1 MVCVSVVPGLIGGP
15 GRRAPGQNR
24 QVGCFIH
31 DAVGS
36 PAAPVLRARVSN
48 VAGDCDGCVSA
59 AEIGNGFDVY
69 TFHEY
74 FRSDEDLNG
83 AEDTSVVRPVTGAP
97 ARPSLPRLWPGPR
110 RWRALP
116 QSLPQRLSEI
126 VVVMAWVNVLTG
138 FVAGCVSASQAGG
151 TILHPCKPL
160 LGRPVLVEADIV
172 RIQVGKDLPAQL

>member
-1 MVCVSVVPGLIGGP
+1 
-15 GRRAPGQNR
+15 
-24 QVGCFIH
+24 
-31 DAVGS
+31 
-36 PAAPVLRARVSN
+36 
-48 VAGDCDGCVSA
+48 
-59 AEIGNGFDVY
+59 
-69 TFHEY
+69 
-74 FRSDEDLNG
+74 
-83 AEDTSVVRPVTGAP
+83 VRPVTGAP